1 MLYNVDENEEK
12 YNDEFNNFEKN
23 YSRKINVKKIIV
35 FISSALICLFILLG
49 SFFLTYKGMNKNNIT
64 KTENIKKEK
73 EQVAIE
79 DKQNQQ
85 SQISEQIQ
93 QETEKQAISQEQV
106 STGENTGNNTV
117 ETMVPTKNED
127 KKAEKYEGNH
137 MQIPVHSSENI
148 KKGFVPGE
156 NANAQEEIKQIYYS
170 DEKQIYLT
178 FDDGPSK
185 EITPKILDI
194 LKQENV
200 PATFFVLGSRVELNP
215 SIVQREFDEGHFIA
229 NHGYSHKYS
238 QIYASV
244 ESVYEEYSKCQQ
256 AVQNALNNPSYF
268 TRLFR
273 FPGGSSGG
281 PYNDLK
287 SEAKADLI
295 SKGIATT
302 NWNALTGDA
311 EGIKDKQSLID
322 KMISSIGDNQSI
334 ILLMHDAGDKAYTVE
349 ALPDIIKYFKDR
361 GYSFKNFYEIF
372 N

>member
-12 YNDEFNNFEKN
+12 NNEEFNNFERA

-35 FISSALICLFILLG
+35 FISSALICLFILVG
-49 SFFLTYKGMNKNNIT
+49 SFLLTYKGMNKDSSA
-64 KTENIKKEK
+64 KTEMPKETT
-73 EQVAIE
+73 EQVAKE
-79 DKQNQQ
+79 TQ
-85 SQISEQIQ
+85 QIQ
-93 QETEKQAISQEQV
+93 QEAEKQTTVQDKNVQEQS
-106 STGENTGNNTV
+106 STEQNMESNTIENAL
-117 ETMVPTKNED
+117 PAKNED

-137 MQIPVHSSENI
+137 MQIPIHSFENI
-148 KKGFVPGE
+148 QKGFVPGE
-156 NANAQEEIKQIYYS
+156 NPNAQEEIKQIYYS
-170 DEKQIYLT
+170 NEKQIYLT

-185 EITPKILDI
+185 EITPQILDI

-200 PATFFVLGSRVELNP
+200 LATFFVLGSRFELNP
-215 SIVQREFDEGHFIA
+215 SIVQREFEEGHFIA

-256 AVQNALNNPSYF
+256 AVQNALNNSNYF

-287 SEAKADLI
+287 SKAKADLI

-311 EGIKDKQSLID
+311 EGIKDKQALID
-322 KMISSIGDNQSI
+322 KMISSIGKNQSI
-334 ILLMHDAGDKAYTVE
+334 VLLMHDAGDKSYTVE

-361 GYSFKNFYEIF
+361 GYTFKNFYEIF